1 MEVKP
6 THIVCVRQRL
16 LGRDW
21 RDRRETREGP
31 VLFRAVDDE
40 LPFKVGRDAFYGGD
54 PHDRARAFS
63 FSDPR
68 ETLRQLEVARI
79 VSVDWQRRRVTLQES
94 ALRLTIDFDEVSAV
108 GGEL

>member
-1 MEVKP
+1 MAAEP
-6 THIVCVRQRL
+6 SHIVCFRQRL

-21 RDRRETREGP
+21 RGRTETRAGA

-40 LPFKVGRDAFYGGD
+40 LPFKAGRDVFYGVA
-54 PHDRARAFS
+54 PHDRVRAFS

-68 ETLRQLEVARI
+68 ETLRQLEVAKI

-94 ALRLTIDFDEVSAV
+94 AMRLTIPFDEVSAV
-108 GGEL
+108 GGAL